1 MAIRLNDLND
11 YSTAVAARPVLQ
23 PLVAPVVPMTA
34 ATHALMRRGENGLA
48 LSEIPGDR
56 PVRRTYLN
64 GLGEL
69 VQVVT

>member
-11 YSTAVAARPVLQ
+11 YSTAVALRPALQ
-23 PLVAPVVPMTA
+23 PLVAPTVPVVA
-34 ATHALMRRGENGLA
+34 ATQALMRRGENGLA
-48 LSEIPGDR
+48 LSEIPGNQPTR
-56 PVRRTYLN
+56 RVRLN